1 MNRVLAVAFMALT
14 LVACDQ
20 SAQTDSAVTTDFVA
34 PTVTTAEVD
43 SVRVRHPIEVTLHRH
58 IAELASDAYE
68 GRAPGTAGEQKTVD
82 YLVQEFSALGL
93 EPGNKGSWYQEVP
106 ITSVATSS
114 DTSMSLKGSEFSADL
129 AYGSQMMVSTQRQV
143 EAISVSASQLVF
155 VGYGINAPERGWNDY
170 AGVDMSGKTAVVL
183 INDPGFATQDP
194 ALFNG
199 NTMTYYGR
207 WDYKYAE
214 AARQGADA
222 VIIVHETA
230 AAAYGWEV
238 VENSWSGAKTTLTA
252 QNANADKLAV
262 EAWMQRTDAEAV
274 FAGAGLDFQ
283 VLKAAAAQPGFAA
296 VELSD
301 IKLSISLSNS
311 VSQTNSRNVAA
322 VIPGSVHADEVVIY
336 TAHWDHLGVRPEQDG
351 DNIYNGASDNASG
364 VAALFALAEQFKAQ
378 ELQPERTVMFLA
390 VTAEESGLLGSK
402 WYGENPIYRPASTV
416 ANFNMDNI
424 AAGTIGETR
433 DIAVVGYGNSELE
446 NYLADAAK
454 AQGRVVVQEPYPE
467 KGYYYR
473 SDHFSLA
480 KQGIPALY
488 LTRSTDSVEHGKEWG
503 DQRLKAYTANDY
515 HKPTDEY
522 DPSWNLSG
530 AVQEV
535 QLLFFMGNALA
546 NNRDFPDWNE
556 GVEFKDIRDRSLA
569 AARQ

>member
-1 MNRVLAVAFMALT
+1 MNRVLAVASMALA

-20 SAQTDSAVTTDFVA
+20 SAQTESVATTDFVA
-34 PTVTTAEVD
+34 PPVTSAEVD
-43 SVRVRHPIEVTLHRH
+43 SIRVRHPIEVTLHRH

-82 YLVQEFSALGL
+82 YLMQEFSALGL

-106 ITSVATSS
+106 ITSVASSS
-114 DTSMSLKGSEFSADL
+114 DTSMSLKGSQFSADL

-143 EAISVSASQLVF
+143 EAISVSGSQLVF

-214 AARQGADA
+214 AARQGAAA

-252 QNANADKLAV
+252 DNANADKLAV
-262 EAWMQRTDAEAV
+262 EAWMQLAEAEAV

-283 VLKAAAAQPGFAA
+283 ASKAAAAQPGFTA
-296 VELSD
+296 VALND
-301 IKLSISLSNS
+301 IKLSIDLSNT
-311 VSQTNSRNVAA
+311 VTQTSSRNVAA
-322 VIPGSVHADEVVIY
+322 VIPGAIHADEVIIY
-336 TAHWDHLGVRPEQDG
+336 TAHWDHLGVRPAQEG

-378 ELQPERTVMFLA
+378 EIQSERTVLFLA

-402 WYGENPIYRPASTV
+402 WYGENPIYPPASTV

-446 NYLADAAK
+446 NYLADAAN

-503 DQRLKAYTANDY
+503 DQRLQGYTANDY
-515 HKPTDEY
+515 HKPSDEY

-569 AARQ
+569 AARK

>member
-1 MNRVLAVAFMALT
+1 
-14 LVACDQ
+14 
-20 SAQTDSAVTTDFVA
+20 
-34 PTVTTAEVD
+34 
-43 SVRVRHPIEVTLHRH
+43 
-58 IAELASDAYE
+58 
-68 GRAPGTAGEQKTVD
+68 
-82 YLVQEFSALGL
+82 
-93 EPGNKGSWYQEVP
+93 
-106 ITSVATSS
+106 
-114 DTSMSLKGSEFSADL
+114 
-129 AYGSQMMVSTQRQV
+129 
-143 EAISVSASQLVF
+143 
-155 VGYGINAPERGWNDY
+155 
-170 AGVDMSGKTAVVL
+170 
-183 INDPGFATQDP
+183 
-194 ALFNG
+194 
-199 NTMTYYGR
+199 
-207 WDYKYAE
+207 
-214 AARQGADA
+214 
-222 VIIVHETA
+222 
-230 AAAYGWEV
+230 
-238 VENSWSGAKTTLTA
+238 
-252 QNANADKLAV
+252 
-262 EAWMQRTDAEAV
+262 
-274 FAGAGLDFQ
+274 
-283 VLKAAAAQPGFAA
+283 
-296 VELSD
+296 
-301 IKLSISLSNS
+301 
-311 VSQTNSRNVAA
+311 
-322 VIPGSVHADEVVIY
+322 
-336 TAHWDHLGVRPEQDG
+336 
-351 DNIYNGASDNASG
+351 
-364 VAALFALAEQFKAQ
+364 
-378 ELQPERTVMFLA
+378 MFLA

-424 AAGTIGETR
+424 AAGTIGETL
-433 DIAVVGYGNSELE
+433 DIDVVGYGNSELE

>member
-1 MNRVLAVAFMALT
+1 MLTVSLASLL

-20 SAQTDSAVTTDFVA
+20 SGQTDTAAAQTVA
-34 PTVTTAEVD
+34 DAPMVVSGDEPA
-43 SVRVRHPIEVTLHRH
+43 RQWHPIEATLHRH

-68 GRAPGTAGEQKTVD
+68 GREPGTTGEQKTVD

-93 EPGNKGSWYQEVP
+93 KPGNEGSWFQEVP
-106 ITSVATSS
+106 ITSVTSSS
-114 DTSMSLKGSEFSADL
+114 DTSMALRGTDFSTDL
-129 AYGSQMMVSTQRQV
+129 AYGDQMIVSTQRQIDAV
-143 EAISVSASQLVF
+143 SVADSQLVF
-155 VGYGINAPERGWNDY
+155 VGYGINAPERDWNDY
-170 AGVDMSGKTAVVL
+170 AGLDMSGKTAVVL

-194 ALFNG
+194 AVFNG

-214 AARQGADA
+214 AARQGAAA

-230 AAAYGWEV
+230 PAAYGWEV
-238 VENSWSGAKTTLTA
+238 VENSWSGAKKTLTA
-252 QNANADKLAV
+252 ENANLDKLAV
-262 EAWMQRTDAEAV
+262 EAWIPLDQAQAV
-274 FAGAGLDFQ
+274 FAGAGLDFEA
-283 VLKAAAAQPGFAA
+283 LKTAATQPGFTA

-301 IKLSISLSNS
+301 IKLSISLSNTVTHAS
-311 VSQTNSRNVAA
+311 SRNVMGL
-322 VIPGSVHADEVVIY
+322 IPGSTHADEVIIY
-336 TAHWDHLGVRPEQDG
+336 SAHWDHLGVRPQQEG

-364 VAALFALAEQFKAQ
+364 TAALFALAEQFQAQ
-378 ELQPERTVMFLA
+378 DAGPERTVMFLA

-402 WYGENPIYRPASTV
+402 WYGENPVYPPAHTV

-424 AAGTIGETR
+424 AAGNIGETR
-433 DIAVVGYGNSELE
+433 DVAVVGYGNSELE
-446 NYLADAAK
+446 NYLVAAAK

-480 KQGIPALY
+480 QQGIPALY
-488 LTRSTDSVEHGKEWG
+488 LTNSTDSVEHGKAWG

-515 HKPTDEY
+515 HKPSDEY

-535 QLLFFMGNALA
+535 QLLFYMGNTLA
-546 NNRDFPDWNE
+546 NSRDFPNWNE
-556 GVEFKDIRDRSLA
+556 GVEFKGIRDRSLA
-569 AARQ
+569 ARRQQ